1 MKFYV
6 NEECIGCGLCA
17 MTCPEV
23 FEMTDDGVAVA
34 IDAEVDDSLVDSAT
48 EAMEGCPV
56 NAIERL

>member
-6 NEECIGCGLCA
+6 NEDCIGCGLCA

-56 NAIERL
+56 NAIEKL

>member
-56 NAIERL
+56 NAIEKL

>member
-34 IDAEVDDSLVDSAT
+34 IDVEVDDSLVDSAT

-56 NAIERL
+56 NAIEKL

>member
-6 NEECIGCGLCA
+6 NEECIGCGLCT

-34 IDAEVDDSLVDSAT
+34 IDVEVDDSLVDSAT

-56 NAIERL
+56 NAIEKL